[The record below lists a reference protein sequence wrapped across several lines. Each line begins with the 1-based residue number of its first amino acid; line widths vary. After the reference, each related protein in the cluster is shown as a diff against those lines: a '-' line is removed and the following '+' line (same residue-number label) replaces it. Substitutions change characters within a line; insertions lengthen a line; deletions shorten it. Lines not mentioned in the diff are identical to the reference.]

1 MNLLKNKETKI
12 LFLIFLI
19 IIITFTTI
27 LTISTKKQIE
37 QNKNSV
43 NNVIASIVGVIKNE
57 YPNINDEEIIHILD
71 STDKTSEG
79 KELLKK
85 YGIEKD
91 AYSVISMKN
100 QEKDIIITNGIILI
114 TANLLFVLTF
124 IVYLKYRQVKIE
136 KLTKYIQKLSNKDY
150 SLDIEENSEGELNS
164 LKNELYKITV
174 MLKETAEIAVAS
186 KEALSK
192 SVSDISH
199 QLKTPLTSILILLD
213 NLNES
218 ENMDNDTRKD
228 FLREISK
235 QIKDMNFLVIA
246 LLQLSRLDAGV
257 VEFLNEEINLSIMI
271 NEIKNNLEIMSEVKN
286 VELDIKG
293 KKDVYINGDYN
304 WNKEAIQNIVK
315 NAIEHAS
322 SKVTIDITEND
333 VYCKLEITDDGGGI
347 NEDDI
352 KHIFERFY
360 KASNSSEN
368 SIIGIGLSLAKEI
381 IEKQNGYIT
390 VESKIGMGSK
400 FIIKYMKINM

>member
-1 MNLLKNKETKI
+1 MNLLKNKEIKK

-27 LTISTKKQIE
+27 LTISTKHQIE
-37 QNKNSV
+37 KNKNNV
-43 NNVIASIVGVIKNE
+43 NNIIASIVGVIKSE

-71 STDKTSEG
+71 TTEGVSDG
-79 KELLKK
+79 KELLKR
-85 YGIEKD
+85 YGIAED
-91 AYSVISMKN
+91 VYSVISMKD
-100 QEKDIIITNGIILI
+100 QEKNIIITNCTILI
-114 TANLLFVLTF
+114 AANLLFILTF
-124 IVYLKYRQVKIE
+124 VIYLKYRQAKIE
-136 KLTKYIQKLSNKDY
+136 KLNKYIQKLSNKDY

-174 MLKETAEIAVAS
+174 MLKETADNSIAS

-257 VEFLNEEINLSIMI
+257 VEFLQEKVNISNMLY
-271 NEIKNNLEIMSEVKN
+271 EIKNNLEIMAEVKN
-286 VELDIKG
+286 VELNIEG

-304 WNKEAIQNIVK
+304 WNKEAIQNIIK
-315 NAIEHAS
+315 NAIEHAN
-322 SKVTIDITEND
+322 SKVTVDISEND
-333 VYCKLEITDDGGGI
+333 VYAKIEITDDGDGI
-347 NEDDI
+347 NENDI

-360 KASNSSEN
+360 KASNASQN
-368 SIIGIGLSLAKEI
+368 SIGIGLSLAKDI

-390 VESKIGMGSK
+390 VESKKGMGSK
-400 FIIKYMKINM
+400 FIIKYMKIDM

>member
-1 MNLLKNKETKI
+1 MSILRNKETKI
-12 LFLIFLI
+12 LFLVFLI

-37 QNKNSV
+37 QNKNNV
-43 NNVIASIVGVIKNE
+43 NNVVASIIGVIKSE
-57 YPNINDEEIIHILD
+57 FPNINDEEIIHILNN
-71 STDKTSEG
+71 TENIYEG
-79 KELLKK
+79 KEILKK
-85 YGIEKD
+85 YGIEED
-91 AYSVISMKN
+91 EYSICSMKK
-100 QEKDIIITNGIILI
+100 QEKNIVITNCIILI
-114 TANLLFVLTF
+114 VTNLLFIIIF
-124 IVYLKYRQVKIE
+124 IAYLKYRQVKIE
-136 KLTKYIQKLSNKDY
+136 KLIRYIQKLSNKDY

-174 MLKETAEIAVAS
+174 MLKETAQNSIAS

-218 ENMDNDTRKD
+218 EDMDNETRKD

-246 LLQLSRLDAGV
+246 LLYLSKLDAGV
-257 VEFLNEEINLSIMI
+257 VEFLKEKVNLSNMLY
-271 NEIKNNLEIMSEVKN
+271 EIKNNLEIMAEVKN
-286 VELDIKG
+286 VDLKIKG
-293 KKDVYINGDYN
+293 KNDIYINGDYN

-315 NAIEHAS
+315 NAIEHANS
-322 SKVTIDITEND
+322 EVTIDITEND
-333 VYCKLEITDDGGGI
+333 VYCKLEITDDGDGI
-347 NEDDI
+347 NENDI

-368 SIIGIGLSLAKEI
+368 SIGIGLSLAKEI

-390 VESKIGMGSK
+390 VESKIGIGSK

>member
-1 MNLLKNKETKI
+1 MNLLKNKEIKK

-27 LTISTKKQIE
+27 LTISTKHQIE
-37 QNKNSV
+37 KNKNNV
-43 NNVIASIVGVIKNE
+43 NNIIASIVGVIKSE
-57 YPNINDEEIIHILD
+57 YPNINDEEIIHILN
-71 STDKTSEG
+71 STENLLEG

-85 YGIEKD
+85 YGIEE
-91 AYSVISMKN
+91 ASYSVIPMKK
-100 QEKDIIITNGIILI
+100 QAKDIIITNCIILI

-124 IVYLKYRQVKIE
+124 IGYLKHRQVKIE
-136 KLTKYIQKLSNKDY
+136 KLTRYIQKLSNKEY
-150 SLDIEENSEGELNS
+150 SLDIEENSEDELNS

-174 MLKETAEIAVAS
+174 MLKETADNSVAS
-186 KEALSK
+186 REALSA

-199 QLKTPLTSILILLD
+199 QLKTPLTSISILLD

-218 ENMDNDTRKD
+218 ENMDNDTQKD

-257 VEFLNEEINLSIMI
+257 VEFLQEKVNLSNMLY
-271 NEIKNNLEIMSEVKN
+271 EIKNNLEIMAEVKN
-286 VELDIKG
+286 VELNIEG

-304 WNKEAIQNIVK
+304 WNKEAIQNIIK
-315 NAIEHAS
+315 NAIEHAN
-322 SKVTIDITEND
+322 SKVTVDISEND
-333 VYCKLEITDDGGGI
+333 VYTKIEITDDGDGI
-347 NEDDI
+347 NENDI

-360 KASNSSEN
+360 KASNASQN
-368 SIIGIGLSLAKEI
+368 SIGIGLSLAKDI

-390 VESKIGMGSK
+390 VESKKGMGSK
-400 FIIKYMKINM
+400 FIIKYMKIDM

>member
-1 MNLLKNKETKI
+1 
-12 LFLIFLI
+12 
-19 IIITFTTI
+19 
-27 LTISTKKQIE
+27 
-37 QNKNSV
+37 
-43 NNVIASIVGVIKNE
+43 
-57 YPNINDEEIIHILD
+57 
-71 STDKTSEG
+71 
-79 KELLKK
+79 
-85 YGIEKD
+85 
-91 AYSVISMKN
+91 
-100 QEKDIIITNGIILI
+100 
-114 TANLLFVLTF
+114 
-124 IVYLKYRQVKIE
+124 
-136 KLTKYIQKLSNKDY
+136 
-150 SLDIEENSEGELNS
+150 
-164 LKNELYKITV
+164 

-368 SIIGIGLSLAKEI
+368 SIGIGLSLAKEI

>member
-1 MNLLKNKETKI
+1 MNLLKNKEIKK

-27 LTISTKKQIE
+27 LTISTKHQIE
-37 QNKNSV
+37 KNKNNV
-43 NNVIASIVGVIKNE
+43 NNIIASIVGVIKSE

-71 STDKTSEG
+71 TTEGLSDG
-79 KELLKK
+79 KELLKR
-85 YGIEKD
+85 YGIAED
-91 AYSVISMKN
+91 AYSVISMKD
-100 QEKDIIITNGIILI
+100 QERDIIITNCTILI
-114 TANLLFVLTF
+114 AANLLFILTF
-124 IVYLKYRQVKIE
+124 VIYLKYRQVKIE
-136 KLTKYIQKLSNKDY
+136 KLIGYMQKLSNKDY

-174 MLKETAEIAVAS
+174 MLKETAENSVAS

-257 VEFLNEEINLSIMI
+257 VEFLEENINLSNMLY
-271 NEIKNNLEIMSEVKN
+271 EIKNNLEIMAEVKN
-286 VELDIKG
+286 VELNIEG

-304 WNKEAIQNIVK
+304 WNKEAIQNIIK
-315 NAIEHAS
+315 NAIEHAN
-322 SKVTIDITEND
+322 SKVTVDISEND
-333 VYCKLEITDDGGGI
+333 IYCKIEITDDGDGI
-347 NEDDI
+347 NENDI

-360 KASNSSEN
+360 KASNSSQN
-368 SIIGIGLSLAKEI
+368 SIGIGLSLAKDI

-390 VESKIGMGSK
+390 VESKLGVGTK
-400 FIIKYMKINM
+400 FIIKYMKINV

>member
-1 MNLLKNKETKI
+1 MNLLKNKEIKK

-37 QNKNSV
+37 QNKNNV
-43 NNVIASIVGVIKNE
+43 NNVIANIIGIIKSE
-57 YPNINDEEIIHILD
+57 YPNINDEEIIHILN
-71 STDKTSEG
+71 STENLLEG
-79 KELLKK
+79 KELLRK
-85 YGIEKD
+85 YGIEED
-91 AYSVISMKN
+91 SYSVISMKK
-100 QEKDIIITNGIILI
+100 QAKDIIITNCIILI

-124 IVYLKYRQVKIE
+124 IGYLKHRQIKIE
-136 KLTKYIQKLSNKDY
+136 KLTRYIQKLSNKEY
-150 SLDIEENSEGELNS
+150 SLDIEENSEDELNS

-174 MLKETAEIAVAS
+174 MLKETADNSVAS
-186 KEALSK
+186 REALSA

-257 VEFLNEEINLSIMI
+257 VEFLEENINLSNMLY
-271 NEIKNNLEIMSEVKN
+271 EIKNNLEIMAEVKN
-286 VELDIKG
+286 VELNIEG

-304 WNKEAIQNIVK
+304 WNKEAIQNIIK
-315 NAIEHAS
+315 NAIEHAN
-322 SKVTIDITEND
+322 SKVTVDISEND
-333 VYCKLEITDDGGGI
+333 VYTKIEITDDGDGI
-347 NEDDI
+347 NENDI

-360 KASNSSEN
+360 KASNASQN
-368 SIIGIGLSLAKEI
+368 SIGIGLSLAKDI

-390 VESKIGMGSK
+390 VESKLGVGTK
-400 FIIKYMKINM
+400 FIIKYMKIL

>member
-12 LFLIFLI
+12 LFLNFLI
-19 IIITFTTI
+19 IIITFTII

-37 QNKNSV
+37 QNKNNV

-71 STDKTSEG
+71 STDKISEG

-85 YGIEKD
+85 YGIEED
-91 AYSVISMKN
+91 AYSVISMQN
-100 QEKDIIITNGIILI
+100 QEKEIIITNRIILI

-368 SIIGIGLSLAKEI
+368 SIGIGLSLAKEI

>member
-368 SIIGIGLSLAKEI
+368 SIGIGLSLAKEI

>member
-1 MNLLKNKETKI
+1 MSILKNKETKI

-71 STDKTSEG
+71 STEKTSEG

-100 QEKDIIITNGIILI
+100 QEKDIIIANCIILI

-124 IVYLKYRQVKIE
+124 IIYLKYRQVKIE

-186 KEALSK
+186 KETLSK

-218 ENMDNDTRKD
+218 ENMDNDTRRD

-304 WNKEAIQNIVK
+304 WIKEAIQNIVK

-368 SIIGIGLSLAKEI
+368 SIGIGLSLAKEI

-390 VESKIGMGSK
+390 VESKIGIGSK

>member
-37 QNKNSV
+37 QNKNNV
-43 NNVIASIVGVIKNE
+43 NITIANIIGVIKSE
-57 YPNINDEEIIHILD
+57 YPNINNEEIIHILD
-71 STDKTSEG
+71 STEKTSEG
-79 KELLKK
+79 KDLLKR
-85 YGIEKD
+85 YGIEED
-91 AYSVISMKN
+91 EYSIISMEN
-100 QEKDIIITNGIILI
+100 QEKNIIITNCIILV
-114 TANLLFVLTF
+114 TTNLLFILTF
-124 IVYLKYRQVKIE
+124 IIYLKQRQVKIE
-136 KLTKYIQKLSNKDY
+136 KLTRYIQKLSNKEY
-150 SLDIEENSEGELNS
+150 SLDIEENSEGELNI
-164 LKNELYKITV
+164 LKSELYKITV
-174 MLKETAEIAVAS
+174 MLKETADNSVAS

-218 ENMDNDTRKD
+218 EGMDNETRKD

-246 LLQLSRLDAGV
+246 LLHLSKLDAGV
-257 VEFLNEEINLSIMI
+257 VEFLEEKINLSNMI
-271 NEIKNNLEIMSEVKN
+271 YEIENNLEIMAEVKN
-286 VELDIKG
+286 VELSIKC

-315 NAIEHAS
+315 NAIEHANS
-322 SKVTIDITEND
+322 EVIVDISEND
-333 VYCKLEITDDGGGI
+333 VYTKIEITDDGQGI
-347 NEDDI
+347 EEKDI

-360 KASNSSEN
+360 KASNSSGN
-368 SIIGIGLSLAKEI
+368 SIGIGLSLAKEI

-390 VESKIGMGSK
+390 VESKTGIGTK

>member
-1 MNLLKNKETKI
+1 MNLLKNKEIKK

-37 QNKNSV
+37 QNKNNV
-43 NNVIASIVGVIKNE
+43 NNVIANIIGIIKSE
-57 YPNINDEEIIHILD
+57 YPNINDEEIIHILN
-71 STDKTSEG
+71 STENLLEG
-79 KELLKK
+79 KELLRK
-85 YGIEKD
+85 YGIEED
-91 AYSVISMKN
+91 SYSVISMKK
-100 QEKDIIITNGIILI
+100 QAKDIIITNCIILI

-124 IVYLKYRQVKIE
+124 IGYLKHRQIKIE
-136 KLTKYIQKLSNKDY
+136 KLTRYIQKLSNKEY
-150 SLDIEENSEGELNS
+150 SLDIEENSEDELNS

-174 MLKETAEIAVAS
+174 MLKETADNSVAS
-186 KEALSK
+186 REALSA

-199 QLKTPLTSILILLD
+199 QLKTPLTSISILLD

-218 ENMDNDTRKD
+218 ENMDNDTQKD

-257 VEFLNEEINLSIMI
+257 VEFLQEKVNISNMLY
-271 NEIKNNLEIMSEVKN
+271 EIKNNLEIMAEVKN
-286 VELDIKG
+286 VELNIEG

-304 WNKEAIQNIVK
+304 WNKEAIQNIIK
-315 NAIEHAS
+315 NAIEYAN
-322 SKVTIDITEND
+322 KNVIVDISEND
-333 VYCKLEITDDGGGI
+333 VYTKIEITDDGQGI
-347 NEDDI
+347 GEKDI

-368 SIIGIGLSLAKEI
+368 SIGIGLSLAKNI

-390 VESKIGMGSK
+390 VESKLGVGTK
-400 FIIKYMKINM
+400 FIIKYMKIL

>member
-1 MNLLKNKETKI
+1 MNLLKNKEIKK

-37 QNKNSV
+37 QNKNNV
-43 NNVIASIVGVIKNE
+43 NNVIANIIGIIKSE
-57 YPNINDEEIIHILD
+57 YPNINDEEIIHILN
-71 STDKTSEG
+71 STENLLEG
-79 KELLKK
+79 KELLRK
-85 YGIEKD
+85 YGIEED
-91 AYSVISMKN
+91 SYSVISMKK
-100 QEKDIIITNGIILI
+100 QAKDIIITNCIILI

-124 IVYLKYRQVKIE
+124 IGYLKHRQIKIE
-136 KLTKYIQKLSNKDY
+136 KLTRYIQKLSNKEY
-150 SLDIEENSEGELNS
+150 SLDIEENSEDELNS

-174 MLKETAEIAVAS
+174 MLKETADNSVAS
-186 KEALSK
+186 REALSA

-257 VEFLNEEINLSIMI
+257 VEFLQEKVNISNMLY
-271 NEIKNNLEIMSEVKN
+271 EIKNNLEIMAEVKN
-286 VELDIKG
+286 VELNIEG

-304 WNKEAIQNIVK
+304 WNKEAIQNIIK
-315 NAIEHAS
+315 NAIEHAN
-322 SKVTIDITEND
+322 SKVTVDISEND
-333 VYCKLEITDDGGGI
+333 IYTKIEITDDGDGI
-347 NEDDI
+347 NENDI

-360 KASNSSEN
+360 KASNASQN
-368 SIIGIGLSLAKEI
+368 SIGIGLSLAKDI

-390 VESKIGMGSK
+390 VESKKGMGSK
-400 FIIKYMKINM
+400 FIIKYMKIDM

>member
-1 MNLLKNKETKI
+1 MSILRNKETKI
-12 LFLIFLI
+12 LFLVFLI

-37 QNKNSV
+37 QNKNNV
-43 NNVIASIVGVIKNE
+43 NNVVASIIGVIKSE
-57 YPNINDEEIIHILD
+57 FPNINDEEIIHILNN
-71 STDKTSEG
+71 TENIYEG
-79 KELLKK
+79 KEILKK
-85 YGIEKD
+85 YGIEED
-91 AYSVISMKN
+91 EYSICSMKK
-100 QEKDIIITNGIILI
+100 QEKNIVITNCIILI
-114 TANLLFVLTF
+114 VTNLLFIIIF
-124 IVYLKYRQVKIE
+124 IAYLKYRQVKIE
-136 KLTKYIQKLSNKDY
+136 KLIRYIQKLSNKDY

-174 MLKETAEIAVAS
+174 MLKETAQNSIAS

-218 ENMDNDTRKD
+218 EDMDNETRKD

-246 LLQLSRLDAGV
+246 LLYLSKLDAGV
-257 VEFLNEEINLSIMI
+257 VEFLKEKVNLSNMLY
-271 NEIKNNLEIMSEVKN
+271 EIKNNLEIMAEVKN
-286 VELDIKG
+286 VDLKIKG
-293 KKDVYINGDYN
+293 KNDIYINGDYN

-315 NAIEHAS
+315 NAIEHANS
-322 SKVTIDITEND
+322 EVTIDITENN
-333 VYCKLEITDDGGGI
+333 VYCKLEITDDGDGI
-347 NEDDI
+347 NENDI

-368 SIIGIGLSLAKEI
+368 SIGIGLSLAKEI

-390 VESKIGMGSK
+390 VESKIGIGSK

>member
-71 STDKTSEG
+71 STEKTSEG

-124 IVYLKYRQVKIE
+124 IVYLKCRQVKIE

-333 VYCKLEITDDGGGI
+333 VYCKVEITDDGGGI

-368 SIIGIGLSLAKEI
+368 SIGIGLSLAKEI

-390 VESKIGMGSK
+390 VESKIGIGSK

>member
-1 MNLLKNKETKI
+1 MNLLKNKEIKK

-37 QNKNSV
+37 QNKNNV
-43 NNVIASIVGVIKNE
+43 NNVIANIIGIIKSE
-57 YPNINDEEIIHILD
+57 YPNINDEEIIHILN
-71 STDKTSEG
+71 STENLLEG
-79 KELLKK
+79 KELLRK
-85 YGIEKD
+85 YGIEED
-91 AYSVISMKN
+91 SYSVISMKK
-100 QEKDIIITNGIILI
+100 QAKDIIITNCIILI

-124 IVYLKYRQVKIE
+124 IGYLKHRQIKIE
-136 KLTKYIQKLSNKDY
+136 KLTRYIQKLSNKEY
-150 SLDIEENSEGELNS
+150 SLDIEENSEDELNS

-174 MLKETAEIAVAS
+174 MLKETADNSVAS
-186 KEALSK
+186 REALSA

-199 QLKTPLTSILILLD
+199 QLKTPLTSISILLD

-218 ENMDNDTRKD
+218 ENMDNDTQKD

-257 VEFLNEEINLSIMI
+257 VKFLQEKVNISNMLY
-271 NEIKNNLEIMSEVKN
+271 EIKNNLEIMAEVKN
-286 VELDIKG
+286 VELNIEG

-304 WNKEAIQNIVK
+304 WNKEAIQNIIK
-315 NAIEHAS
+315 NAIEHAN
-322 SKVTIDITEND
+322 SKITVDISEND
-333 VYCKLEITDDGGGI
+333 VYTKIEITDDGQGI
-347 NEDDI
+347 NENDI

-360 KASNSSEN
+360 KASNSSKN
-368 SIIGIGLSLAKEI
+368 SIGIGLSLAKDI

-390 VESKIGMGSK
+390 VESKKGMGSK
-400 FIIKYMKINM
+400 FIIKYMKIDM

>member
-71 STDKTSEG
+71 STEKTSEG

-333 VYCKLEITDDGGGI
+333 VYCKVEITDDGGGI

-368 SIIGIGLSLAKEI
+368 SIGIGLSLAKEI

-390 VESKIGMGSK
+390 VESKIGIGSK

>member
-43 NNVIASIVGVIKNE
+43 NNVIASIVGIIKSE
-57 YPNINDEEIIHILD
+57 YPNVNDEEIIHILD
-71 STDKTSEG
+71 NTEKTSEG

-333 VYCKLEITDDGGGI
+333 VYCKLEITDDGDGI

-368 SIIGIGLSLAKEI
+368 SIGIGLSLAKEI

>member
-12 LFLIFLI
+12 LFLNFLI
-19 IIITFTTI
+19 IIITFTII

-37 QNKNSV
+37 QNKNNV

-71 STDKTSEG
+71 STDKISEG

-85 YGIEKD
+85 YGIEED
-91 AYSVISMKN
+91 AYSVISMQN
-100 QEKDIIITNGIILI
+100 QEKEIIITNRIILI

-333 VYCKLEITDDGGGI
+333 VYCKLEITDDRGGI

-368 SIIGIGLSLAKEI
+368 SIGIGLSLAKEI

>member
-1 MNLLKNKETKI
+1 MNLLKNKEIKK

-37 QNKNSV
+37 QNKNNV
-43 NNVIASIVGVIKNE
+43 NNVIANIIGIIKSE
-57 YPNINDEEIIHILD
+57 YPNINDEEIIHILN
-71 STDKTSEG
+71 STESLLEG
-79 KELLKK
+79 KELLRK
-85 YGIEKD
+85 YGIEED
-91 AYSVISMKN
+91 SYSVISMKK
-100 QEKDIIITNGIILI
+100 QAKDIIITNCIILI

-124 IVYLKYRQVKIE
+124 IGYLKHRQIKIE
-136 KLTKYIQKLSNKDY
+136 KLTRYIQKLSNKEY
-150 SLDIEENSEGELNS
+150 SLDIEENSEDELNS

-174 MLKETAEIAVAS
+174 MLKETADNSVAS
-186 KEALSK
+186 REALSA

-199 QLKTPLTSILILLD
+199 QLKTPLTSISILLD

-218 ENMDNDTRKD
+218 ENMDNDTQKD

-257 VEFLNEEINLSIMI
+257 VEFLQEKVNISNMLY
-271 NEIKNNLEIMSEVKN
+271 EIKNNLEIMAEVKN
-286 VELDIKG
+286 VELNIEG

-304 WNKEAIQNIVK
+304 WNKEAIQNIIK
-315 NAIEHAS
+315 NAIEYAN
-322 SKVTIDITEND
+322 KNVIVDISEND
-333 VYCKLEITDDGGGI
+333 VYTKIEITDDGQGI
-347 NEDDI
+347 NENDI

-360 KASNSSEN
+360 KASNSSKN
-368 SIIGIGLSLAKEI
+368 SIGIGLSLAKDI

-390 VESKIGMGSK
+390 VESKKGMGSK
-400 FIIKYMKINM
+400 FIIKYMKIDM

>member
-150 SLDIEENSEGELNS
+150 SLDIEENS
-164 LKNELYKITV
+164 
-174 MLKETAEIAVAS
+174 
-186 KEALSK
+186 
-192 SVSDISH
+192 
-199 QLKTPLTSILILLD
+199 
-213 NLNES
+213 
-218 ENMDNDTRKD
+218 
-228 FLREISK
+228 
-235 QIKDMNFLVIA
+235 
-246 LLQLSRLDAGV
+246 
-257 VEFLNEEINLSIMI
+257 
-271 NEIKNNLEIMSEVKN
+271 
-286 VELDIKG
+286 
-293 KKDVYINGDYN
+293 
-304 WNKEAIQNIVK
+304 
-315 NAIEHAS
+315 
-322 SKVTIDITEND
+322 
-333 VYCKLEITDDGGGI
+333 
-347 NEDDI
+347 
-352 KHIFERFY
+352 
-360 KASNSSEN
+360 
-368 SIIGIGLSLAKEI
+368 
-381 IEKQNGYIT
+381 
-390 VESKIGMGSK
+390 
-400 FIIKYMKINM
+400 

>member
-71 STDKTSEG
+71 STEKTSEG

-315 NAIEHAS
+315 NAIGHAS

-333 VYCKLEITDDGGGI
+333 VYCKVEITDDGGGI

-368 SIIGIGLSLAKEI
+368 SIGIGLSLAKEI

-390 VESKIGMGSK
+390 VESKIGIGSK